1 MKKYIAL
8 ICLICLICVLLLT
21 ACTNQNTDV
30 ESPTEDIATMENI
43 EQSEKNTESS
53 ENLAEKEKN
62 PINTMEK
69 LTEVQ
74 DVISVTKQYFS
85 RDIKGAVAYKVLY
98 QSQNGKLAADVVLP
112 EDYAKT
118 GKNYTV
124 LIYFPEI
131 GFGIDELATNYALN
145 KIILIRPYARG
156 NAESEGVKDFG
167 GEKDLADS
175 QKLLK
180 IFDSASFIENSKIFV
195 AGSSEGS
202 INALRLFSEDVEK
215 RISGCAVVDVISNL
229 KAFGEYR
236 GEGISNLMS
245 NFIGKTYEESP
256 EEYELRSA
264 VNFSEKLDRPILMI
278 HFSQN
283 QLFPVEQTD
292 ALYDLL
298 KDSNKDCTYHK
309 IDAFSG
315 DFQGESL
322 QRLLSF
328 INKYD

>member
-1 MKKYIAL
+1 M
-8 ICLICLICVLLLT
+8 
-21 ACTNQNTDV
+21 
-30 ESPTEDIATMENI
+30 
-43 EQSEKNTESS
+43 
-53 ENLAEKEKN
+53 
-62 PINTMEK
+62 
-69 LTEVQ
+69 
-74 DVISVTKQYFS
+74 
-85 RDIKGAVAYKVLY
+85 
-98 QSQNGKLAADVVLP
+98 
-112 EDYAKT
+112 
-118 GKNYTV
+118 
-124 LIYFPEI
+124 
-131 GFGIDELATNYALN
+131 
-145 KIILIRPYARG
+145 
-156 NAESEGVKDFG
+156 
-167 GEKDLADS
+167 
-175 QKLLK
+175 
-180 IFDSASFIENSKIFV
+180 
-195 AGSSEGS
+195 
-202 INALRLFSEDVEK
+202 LFRSDVEK

-283 QLFPVEQTD
+283 HLFPVEQTD